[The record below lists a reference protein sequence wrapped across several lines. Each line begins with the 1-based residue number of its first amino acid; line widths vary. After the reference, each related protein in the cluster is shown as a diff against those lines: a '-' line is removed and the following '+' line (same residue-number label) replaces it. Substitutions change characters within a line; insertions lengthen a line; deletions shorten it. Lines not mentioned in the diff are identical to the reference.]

1 VRRTAAEDIGN
12 RNTDTSGDANT
23 GNTNV
28 GAGNGTAGTP
38 HAKGSRGRKRPL
50 LEFLQATWDK
60 VKDAIE
66 GRSFLR
72 SNATRGELMAY

>member
-12 RNTDTSGDANT
+12 HNTDTSGDANAS
-23 GNTNV
+23 NANV
-28 GAGNGTAGTP
+28 GARNCTAGTP
-38 HAKGSRGRKRPL
+38 HVEGSRGRQRPL
-50 LEFLQATWDK
+50 LELPQATWDK